1 MLFAKTLTY
10 LPVRMLRQAAL
21 TVAEKETKADS
32 ATTAT
37 EKESKETTSNVIE
50 GISKKM
56 INAADLFKAGYGK
69 SDLATLLEG
78 IKIFK

>member
-1 MLFAKTLTY
+1 MPYRKAKAGSTT
-10 LPVRMLRQAAL
+10 

-32 ATTAT
+32 TTTTT
-37 EKESKETTSNVIE
+37 EKENKETTSNIIE

-69 SDLATLLEG
+69 SDLATLLAG
-78 IKIFK
+78 IKMLG